1 MIKRISSVAHVLIKA
16 VITIFFALPKLVI
29 KNLIRAFDYNTIAYM
44 LFWFPMYQIIA
55 FIGLIVVFNTYG
67 ALGELAYATPVS
79 IGLTVFVGLPI
90 LTSWHLSALLLGIG
104 FFSFFARIGIPF
116 MGWATDRLKSAVNW
130 IR

>member
-1 MIKRISSVAHVLIKA
+1 VVKQISSVAHVLIKA

-44 LFWFPMYQIIA
+44 FFWFPMYQIIA

-67 ALGELAYATPVS
+67 ALGELAYATPVA

-90 LTSWHLSALLLGIG
+90 LASWHLSVLLFGVG
-104 FFSFFARIGIPF
+104 YFGFFARIGIPF
-116 MGWATDRLKSAVNW
+116 MGWATDQIKSAVNW
-130 IR
+130 FR